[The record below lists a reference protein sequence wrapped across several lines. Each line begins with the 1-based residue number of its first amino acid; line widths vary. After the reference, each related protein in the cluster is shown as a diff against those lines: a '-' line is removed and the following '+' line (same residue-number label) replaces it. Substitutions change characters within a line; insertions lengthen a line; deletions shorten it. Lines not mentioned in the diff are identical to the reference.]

1 MLFLVYNVYTTAEK
15 QVWEHSQA
23 LLLYLKI
30 EREKTVYK
38 DKATHTFCITA
49 AGAGLSG
56 TKMARRIGCI
66 EEFEFK
72 VVGGNHNQ
80 GVSPFIILSV
90 FFSLGGECFKPISSR
105 SLIGMMILPI
115 LFRVLNV
122 VYAHC
127 SPLLTK
133 LFSPSD

>member
-1 MLFLVYNVYTTAEK
+1 M
-15 QVWEHSQA
+15 
-23 LLLYLKI
+23 
-30 EREKTVYK
+30 YK

-122 VYAHC
+122 VHAHC

>member
-1 MLFLVYNVYTTAEK
+1 M
-15 QVWEHSQA
+15 
-23 LLLYLKI
+23 LLYLKI

-38 DKATHTFCITA
+38 DKTTHTFCITA

-72 VVGGNHNQ
+72 VVGGSHNQ

-90 FFSLGGECFKPISSR
+90 FFSLGGEYFKPISSR
-105 SLIGMMILPI
+105 YLIGMMIQPI
-115 LFRVLNV
+115 LFLVLNV

-127 SPLLTK
+127 SQLLT
-133 LFSPSD
+133 